1 MNKRHMKENI
11 LPIKKTKIEKII
23 TDVDLFNLDLHQAN
37 QNSPEY
43 QYTVGCHFSNG
54 KLVEKN
60 LNEAISWFYKSAIQ
74 NYVPS
79 QYCLGIIY
87 MELKN
92 FNESILWLERAKDSG
107 HVMACFYLGIIY
119 YSGYL
124 GKVNYLKSIEYFEI
138 SSINNV
144 NSQYFLA
151 NCYYFLGNIDEAVK
165 WYTKASENKCELS
178 CFSLGILYRDG
189 YGVKKDYNIALH
201 LIKLS
206 AQNGYNR
213 AQDLLGDIYSIG
225 EMVEKDNSLALYWYK
240 EAAHN
245 GFIESNFKIDEIY
258 KICNQKVLI

>member
-1 MNKRHMKENI
+1 MSNRQISEDV
-11 LPIKKTKIEKII
+11 PSIKKTKIEKII
-23 TDVDLFNLDLHQAN
+23 TDVDLFNLDLHQAYQDN
-37 QNSPEY
+37 ADY
-43 QYTVGCHFSNG
+43 QYTVGCHYSNG

-60 LNEAISWFYKSAIQ
+60 LNEAMSWFYKSAIQ

-92 FNESILWLERAKDSG
+92 FNESILWLKRAKDSG

-124 GKVNYLKSIEYFEI
+124 GEVNYLKSIEYFEI
-138 SSINNV
+138 SSTIHV

-151 NCYYFLGNIDEAVK
+151 NSYYFLGNIDKAIK
-165 WYTKASENKCELS
+165 WYTKASENKCLLS
-178 CFSLGILYRDG
+178 CFSLGILFRDG
-189 YGVKKDYNIALH
+189 IGVKKDYNIALH

-225 EMVEKDNSLALYWYK
+225 EMVKKDISIALYWYK

-245 GFIESNFKIDEIY
+245 GFIESNFKID
-258 KICNQKVLI
+258 KICNEKVLI